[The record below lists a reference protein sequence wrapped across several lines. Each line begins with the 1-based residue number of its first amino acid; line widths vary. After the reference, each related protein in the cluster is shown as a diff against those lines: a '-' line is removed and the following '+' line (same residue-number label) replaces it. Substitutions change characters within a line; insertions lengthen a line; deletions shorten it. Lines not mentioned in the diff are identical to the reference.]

1 MNDCNQDQ
9 TDDDAPLR
17 DDVSDDAIEAAA
29 VARGGFPTLL
39 YGTYCFGCP
48 SGRRSAAKLLSKDE
62 ARRIAVNIAKLA
74 ELLGRKDLT
83 ARACRQNSQQ
93 DALLVGG
100 CERLVQSSPN
110 APSMMPL

>member
-9 TDDDAPLR
+9 TDDDAPLRDDVSDDAPLR

-48 SGRRSAAKLLSKDE
+48 SGPTIRSQ
-62 ARRIAVNIAKLA
+62 AV
-74 ELLGRKDLT
+74 
-83 ARACRQNSQQ
+83 
-93 DALLVGG
+93 DA
-100 CERLVQSSPN
+100 
-110 APSMMPL
+110 

>member
-48 SGRRSAAKLLSKDE
+48 SGPTIRSQ
-62 ARRIAVNIAKLA
+62 AV
-74 ELLGRKDLT
+74 
-83 ARACRQNSQQ
+83 
-93 DALLVGG
+93 DA
-100 CERLVQSSPN
+100 
-110 APSMMPL
+110 

>member
-1 MNDCNQDQ
+1 MSLVKRLGTRFSVDAAKQNGTSRRPGLSSKTYTMNDCNQDQ

-48 SGRRSAAKLLSKDE
+48 SGPTIRSQ
-62 ARRIAVNIAKLA
+62 AV
-74 ELLGRKDLT
+74 
-83 ARACRQNSQQ
+83 
-93 DALLVGG
+93 DA
-100 CERLVQSSPN
+100 
-110 APSMMPL
+110 